1 MRRYSVHYMAV
12 LRKDPADETKPTR
25 RTGALDAARA

>member
-12 LRKDPADETKPTR
+12 LRKDEPDDGEPTR